1 VALSTGAACSSGI
14 EAPSHVLRAIGLPAE
29 LMEGALRIG
38 VGKFTSDEE
47 VLAAAEAIC
56 QAVEG
61 VRAAVNS

>member
-1 VALSTGAACSSGI
+1 M
-14 EAPSHVLRAIGLPAE
+14 LRAIGLPAE